1 MKIVLSGFVLR
12 VTLLFTA
19 FALVSVATSSA
30 QSAGRRSRPVMLPAF
45 IVMEERLT
53 APELN
58 LDGSLTLL
66 DGSIVAQPTRNP
78 DGSITLLDG
87 TVILPPVHHADG
99 TVTFSDGTTIDP
111 SEYSAPR
118 RQTPP
123 SRS

>member
-19 FALVSVATSSA
+19 FAIVSVATSSA

-45 IVMEERLT
+45 IVIEERLT
-53 APELN
+53 PPEFN

-66 DGSIVAQPTRNP
+66 DGSVVAQPTRNP
-78 DGSITLLDG
+78 DGSITFLDG

-99 TVTFSDGTTIDP
+99 TVTFPDGTVINP
-111 SEYSAPR
+111 SAYPAHRER
-118 RQTPP
+118 RPATG
-123 SRS
+123 S